1 MRPVQTALGDTKSDC
16 VYPVAMQIAVII
28 PAAGAGRRFSPS
40 ADRAELGRKSKVE
53 HDLAGRPVFLR
64 AVELF
69 LKRPEVVQTILAVD
83 PDDIEEFKFRWGDK
97 LVFHSVMIVSG
108 GRRERWET
116 VLEAL
121 EAVDEKCTHV
131 AVHDAARPLTSE
143 ALIERVFEA
152 AGRFDAVVPA
162 VAVSATLKRVADDEA
177 ASKQSADPL
186 DAILGEAGTAD
197 AGIRRVVET
206 IDRNDLVEVQTPQV
220 FEAGLLHRAYAQIR
234 DGVLDPDGTTDDA
247 ALVEKLGEAVRV
259 VEGESTNLKITRPE
273 DMKLA
278 EALAVLGERDKAASL
293 GAKRLFGADEDER

>member
-1 MRPVQTALGDTKSDC
+1 MR
-16 VYPVAMQIAVII
+16 IAVII

-40 ADRAELGRKSKVE
+40 ADSAELGKKGKVE

-69 LKRPEVVQTILAVD
+69 FNRSEVVQTILAVN
-83 PDDIEEFKFRWGDK
+83 PDDLEEFKLRWGDK
-97 LVFHSVMIVSG
+97 LVFHGVKTVAG

-131 AVHDAARPLTSE
+131 AVHDAARPLTSD

-152 AGRFDAVVPA
+152 AGRFAAVVPA
-162 VAVSATLKRVADDEA
+162 VAVSATLKRVAVDEA
-177 ASKQSADPL
+177 ASKQRADPL
-186 DAILGEAGTAD
+186 DAILGGAGTTD

-206 IDRNDLVEVQTPQV
+206 IDRSDLVEVQTPQV
-220 FEAGLLHRAYAQIR
+220 FEAGLLRRAYAQIR
-234 DGVLDPDGTTDDA
+234 DGGIDPDGTTDDA
-247 ALVEKLGEAVRV
+247 ALVEKLGEAIWV
-259 VEGESTNLKITRPE
+259 VEGESTNLKITRQE

-278 EALAVLGERDKAASL
+278 EALATVGERDKAASL
-293 GAKRLFGADEDER
+293 GAKRLFGGDDDD